1 MIIGIGIDI
10 IEAKRIKNAIE
21 KNKRFLTRVFTGK
34 EIEYCESMHIPS
46 LHYAARFSAKEA
58 FIKAI
63 GTGFRYGIKWTEI
76 EVIKDE
82 LGKPEIVLYGKA
94 KETFNNL
101 GGKNINLSLSHS
113 KEYGSA
119 VVIIESF

>member
-10 IEAKRIKNAIE
+10 IEAKRIKGAID
-21 KNKRFLTRVFTGK
+21 KNKRFLSRVYTEN
-34 EIEYCESMHIPS
+34 EIGYCSGMKLSE

-63 GTGFRYGIKWTEI
+63 GTGFRYGIKWTDIEI
-76 EVIKDE
+76 INDE
-82 LGKPEIVLYGKA
+82 LGKPMINLYGKA
-94 KETFNNL
+94 KEIFHNK
-101 GGKNINLSLSHS
+101 GGKRIYVSLSHS

-119 VVIIESF
+119 VVIIEK

>member
-10 IEAKRIKNAIE
+10 IEAKRIKGAID
-21 KNKRFLTRVFTGK
+21 KNNRFLSRVYTEN
-34 EIEYCESMHIPS
+34 EIDYCSEMKLSE

-63 GTGFRYGIKWTEI
+63 GTGFRNGIKWTDIEI
-76 EVIKDE
+76 INDE
-82 LGKPEIVLYGKA
+82 LGKPIIKLYGKA
-94 KETFNNL
+94 KEIFHNK
-101 GGKNINLSLSHS
+101 GGKRIHVSLSHS

-119 VVIIESF
+119 IVIIEK

>member
-10 IEAKRIKNAIE
+10 IEASRIKAAID
-21 KNKRFLTRVFTGK
+21 KNKRFLSRVYTEK
-34 EIEYCESMHIPS
+34 EIEYCSGMKLSE

-63 GTGFRYGIKWTEI
+63 GTGFRYGIKWTDIEI
-76 EVIKDE
+76 INDE
-82 LGKPEIVLYGKA
+82 LGKPIVKLYGKA
-94 KETFNNL
+94 KDIFHKK
-101 GGKNINLSLSHS
+101 GGKSIHVSLSHS

-119 VVIIESF
+119 VIIIEK